1 MTDTADAPQM
11 TPEEAERAAA
21 GAKLEA
27 DYAAW
32 WAERQARGLALQ
44 NNSRQTWAAMEGWG
58 ALGTQED
65 WERLCQ
71 ETAEDW
77 VSGRAIITMLGGER
91 YITPER
97 TALLLLLWRQFIVAY
112 APEGPAEYMAVA
124 MAVLSF
130 AHFLRLNQFVGNL
143 EMRLEDEMFATN
155 GLRAQFEQRY
165 RRGSEIRGLA
175 VEEIVGQLGRDVLPL
190 LDRLNRMVARNLR
203 LLRDLKA
210 APLALTV
217 QNFGQ
222 LNVAQAQ
229 TNVAQQPAGEHS
241 PPPFEAEAEQKS
253 RKDRADC
260 R

>member
-58 ALGTQED
+58 ALGTHED
-65 WERLCQ
+65 WERLCA

-165 RRGSEIRGLA
+165 RRGSDIRGLS

-217 QNFGQ
+217 QNYGQ
-222 LNVAQAQ
+222 MNVGQVQANVAQPVPEGA
-229 TNVAQQPAGEHS
+229 APATG
-241 PPPFEAEAEQKS
+241 AK
-253 RKDRADC
+253 RRT
-260 R
+260 RGR

>member
-1 MTDTADAPQM
+1 MTDTDHAPQM
-11 TPEEAERAAA
+11 TPEEVERAEA
-21 GAKLEA
+21 GARLEA

-58 ALGTQED
+58 AIHTQED
-65 WERLCQ
+65 WARLCE

-97 TALLLLLWRQFIVAY
+97 TALLLLLWRQFLASY

-130 AHFLRLNQFVGNL
+130 AHFLRLNEFVGNL
-143 EMRLEDEMFATN
+143 EMRLEDAFFDTK

-165 RRGSEIRGLA
+165 RRGSEIRGLD
-175 VEEIVGQLGRDVLPL
+175 VEDLVRQLGREVLPL

-229 TNVAQQPAGEHS
+229 TNVAQPLATEATT
-241 PPPFEAEAEQKS
+241 PPPIEAGAKPRR
-253 RKDRADC
+253 RKPRA
-260 R
+260 